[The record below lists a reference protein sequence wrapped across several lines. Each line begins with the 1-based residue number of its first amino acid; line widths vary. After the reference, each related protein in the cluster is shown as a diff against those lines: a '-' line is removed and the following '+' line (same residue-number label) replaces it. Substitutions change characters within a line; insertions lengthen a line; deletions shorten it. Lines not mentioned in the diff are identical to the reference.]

1 LKYFINFK
9 NDIKIM
15 DTTTTTTA
23 DDEEKTKIQVEIHPD
38 AIVAAKAIL
47 QGNIFIGQGTV
58 IHPQV

>member
-1 LKYFINFK
+1 
-9 NDIKIM
+9 M
-15 DTTTTTTA
+15 DTTTTTTTA